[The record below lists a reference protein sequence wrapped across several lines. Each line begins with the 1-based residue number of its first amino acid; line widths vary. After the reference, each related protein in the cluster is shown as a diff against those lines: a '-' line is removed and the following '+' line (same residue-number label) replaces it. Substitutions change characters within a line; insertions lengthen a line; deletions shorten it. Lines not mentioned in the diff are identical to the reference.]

1 MKRVAWGLVPM
12 LVIGMA
18 GCQKGEPKQ
27 TDAPKAEKQGIS
39 VAVGTAETGAI
50 ARPLVVEGTVAAR
63 SEVKI
68 LPKMTGRV
76 LEVLV
81 DEGSAVKAGQK
92 LAMIESPEL
101 EWQMQQQKASLL
113 TAQANLENAKSN
125 LDRMRTLVDQ
135 GAVSQQQFEGA
146 LTQLKVAEAQAKQ
159 IKAAI
164 RLIETQSS
172 NATVTSPIS
181 GVVIDRSA
189 EVGVMAMPSSPLFT
203 IAEAGPLEVQVN
215 VPEQEMAHLKVGAP
229 VQVESAAF
237 PGETFAGKIR
247 EVSPAVD
254 PQTRQIK
261 TKIDLGR
268 GGPMKVGMFVRGT
281 IQTQSRQSLV
291 IPTAA
296 VQNDGTQAFVY
307 LVEKS
312 AENDEK
318 KGVAKRVDVK
328 TGIREGAQV
337 EVLSGLSVGAPIVI
351 EGGAF
356 LKDGAPI
363 QRSN

>member
-18 GCQKGEPKQ
+18 GCQKGEPKP
-27 TDAPKAEKQGIS
+27 TDAPKAQEQGIS
-39 VAVGTAETGAI
+39 VAVATAETGKI
-50 ARPLVVEGTVAAR
+50 ARPLVVEGTIAAR

-81 DEGSAVKAGQK
+81 DEGSSVKAGQK

-135 GAVSQQQFEGA
+135 GAVSQQQYEGT
-146 LTQLKVAEAQAKQ
+146 LTQLKVAEAQVKQ

-164 RLIETQSS
+164 RLIETQQQ
-172 NATVTSPIS
+172 NATVTSPIT
-181 GVVIDRSA
+181 GVVIDRAA
-189 EVGVMAMPSSPLFT
+189 EIGLMAMPSSPLFT
-203 IAEAGPLEVQVN
+203 IAQAGPLELQVS
-215 VPEQEMAHLKVGAP
+215 VPEQELAALKVGAS

-237 PGETFAGKIR
+237 PGQIFNGKVR
-247 EVSPAVD
+247 EVSPSVD

-261 TKIDLGR
+261 AKIDLGKP
-268 GGPMKVGMFVRGT
+268 GSLKVGMFVRGT
-281 IQTQSRQSLV
+281 IQTQSRKGLV
-291 IPTAA
+291 VPTTA
-296 VQNDGTQAFVY
+296 VQNEGSQAFVY
-307 LVEKS
+307 LEEDGK
-312 AENDEK
+312 
-318 KGVAKRVDVK
+318 AKRVNIK

-337 EVLSGLSVGAPIVI
+337 EVVDGLSVGAPVVI

-356 LKDGAPI
+356 LKDGSPI
-363 QRSN
+363 VRR

>member
-1 MKRVAWGLVPM
+1 L
-12 LVIGMA
+12 LVIGMT
-18 GCQKGEPKQ
+18 GCQKGESKS
-27 TDAPKAEKQGIS
+27 TDAPKAQEQGIS
-39 VAVGTAETGAI
+39 VAVATAEQGKI

-68 LPKMTGRV
+68 LPKLTGRV

-135 GAVSQQQFEGA
+135 GAVSQQQYEGS
-146 LTQLKVAEAQAKQ
+146 LTQLKVSEAQVKQ

-172 NATVTSPIS
+172 NATITSPIS
-181 GVVIDRSA
+181 GVVIDRTA
-189 EVGVMAMPSSPLFT
+189 EIGVMAMPSSPLFT

-229 VQVESAAF
+229 VKVASAAY

-247 EVSPAVD
+247 EVSPSVD

-261 TKIDLGR
+261 AKIDLGK
-268 GGPMKVGMFVRGT
+268 GGPLKVGMFVSGT
-281 IQTQSRQSLV
+281 IQTQSRMSLV
-291 IPTAA
+291 IPSTAI
-296 VQNDGTQAFVY
+296 QNDGIQAFVY
-307 LVEKS
+307 LEESGK
-312 AENDEK
+312 
-318 KGVAKRVDVK
+318 AKRVNVQ
-328 TGIREGAQV
+328 TGIRNGAQV
-337 EVLSGLSVGAPIVI
+337 EVVEGLSVGAPVVI

-356 LKDGAPI
+356 LKDGTAI
-363 QRSN
+363 VRR

>member
-18 GCQKGEPKQ
+18 GCQKGEPKN
-27 TDAPKAEKQGIS
+27 TDAPKAQGQGIS
-39 VAVGTAETGAI
+39 VAVATAEQGEI

-68 LPKMTGRV
+68 LPKMTGRL

-113 TAQANLENAKSN
+113 TAQANLSNAQSN
-125 LDRMRTLVDQ
+125 LDRMRMLVDQ
-135 GAVSQQQFEGA
+135 GAVSQQQYEGA
-146 LTQLKVAEAQAKQ
+146 LTQLKVSEAQVKQ

-172 NATVTSPIS
+172 NATITSPIT
-181 GVVIDRSA
+181 GIVIDRSA
-189 EVGVMAMPSSPLFT
+189 EIGVMAMPSSPLFT

-215 VPEQEMAHLKVGAP
+215 VPEQEMAHLKVGAS
-229 VQVESAAF
+229 VKVASAAF

-247 EVSPAVD
+247 EVSPSVD

-261 TKIDLGR
+261 AKIDLGK
-268 GGPMKVGMFVRGT
+268 GGPLKVGMFVSGT
-281 IQTQSRQSLV
+281 IQTQSRKSLLV
-291 IPTAA
+291 PTAA
-296 VQNDGTQAFVY
+296 IQNDGIQAFVY
-307 LVEKS
+307 LEESGK
-312 AENDEK
+312 
-318 KGVAKRVDVK
+318 AKRVDVQ
-328 TGIREGAQV
+328 TGIRNGAQV
-337 EVLSGLSVGAPIVI
+337 EVLEGLSVGAPIVI

-356 LKDGAPI
+356 LKDGSAI
-363 QRSN
+363 VRR

>member
-18 GCQKGEPKQ
+18 GCQKGESKS
-27 TDAPKAEKQGIS
+27 TDAPKAQEQGIS
-39 VAVGTAETGAI
+39 VAVAAAETGKI

-68 LPKMTGRV
+68 LPKMSGRV

-92 LAMIESPEL
+92 LATIESPEL

-113 TAQANLENAKSN
+113 TAQANLDNAKSN
-125 LDRMRTLVDQ
+125 LDRMRTLVEQ
-135 GAVSQQQFEGA
+135 GAVSLQQFEGA
-146 LTQLKVAEAQAKQ
+146 QTQLKVSEAQVKQ

-164 RLIETQSS
+164 RLLETQSS

-181 GVVIDRSA
+181 GVVIDKTA
-189 EVGVMAMPSSPLFT
+189 EVGLMAMPSGPLFT
-203 IAEAGPLEVQVN
+203 IAGSGPLEVQVN
-215 VPEQEMAHLKVGAP
+215 VPEQELAALKVGAS
-229 VQVESAAF
+229 VQIESAAF
-237 PGETFAGKIR
+237 PGTTFSGKVR
-247 EVSPAVD
+247 EVSPSVD

-261 TKIDLGR
+261 AKIDLGK
-268 GGPMKVGMFVRGT
+268 GGPLKVGMFVRGT
-281 IQTQSRQSLV
+281 IQTQSRTGLV
-291 IPTAA
+291 VPTTAI
-296 VQNDGTQAFVY
+296 QNEGSQAFVY
-307 LVEKS
+307 LEEAGK
-312 AENDEK
+312 
-318 KGVAKRVDVK
+318 AKRVNVQ

-337 EVLSGLSVGAPIVI
+337 EVLDGLSVGAPIVV

-356 LKDGAPI
+356 LKDGSSI
-363 QRSN
+363 VRR